1 MKKLVMYFSA
11 ALAIMAIAGCDLIP
25 NPVAI
30 SVQLVSG
37 RHAIAV
43 EQIMVKLED
52 EASTTTFEIPTDASG
67 KATFLIIPGTYTAS
81 ATYKTVED
89 GESVTYNGS
98 APIIVAEEGQTEFE
112 LDLSR
117 VATQQLVIKELYS
130 GGCPKNEGTGSFSND
145 AYFIIYNNSAFEADA
160 TDLVFGNVNP
170 YNGQSNNKYYD
181 AEGKLIYEHQ
191 GWIPAGGAVWY
202 FTQPV
207 KIPAYSQIVVAVFGA
222 IDHTATVTASVNL
235 ANADYYWMSNGDIPA
250 FTNAKYAVSDVIPT
264 SHYLSGYQINKSN
277 AWVLSNT
284 APAFW
289 MGKISKSVLQQ
300 LVADTEKYDQ
310 TAGTGDVNWAV
321 KVPSF
326 YVIGCLEVFKSDK
339 LESSYLRFPSY
350 LNTGYA
356 VLANQMGYTIY
367 RNVDKEATEALPENA
382 GKLVYNYAGG
392 TEDVNGTTDP
402 SGIDAEASIKAGAHI
417 VYLQTN
423 DSSKDFHQRKVSSLK

>member
-1 MKKLVMYFSA
+1 MF
-11 ALAIMAIAGCDLIP
+11 P
-25 NPVAI
+25 TPVSI
-30 SVQLVSG
+30 SIRLVSG
-37 RHAIAV
+37 SEAIAV
-43 EQIMVKLED
+43 EQVMVKLED
-52 EASTTTFEIPTDASG
+52 ASAATVYEIPTDAAGRAS
-67 KATFLIIPGTYTAS
+67 FLVIPGSYTAS
-81 ATYKTVED
+81 TIYKTAND
-89 GESVTYNGS
+89 GQSLTYSGAVS
-98 APIIVAEEGQTEFE
+98 IAVAEEGQTDFE
-112 LDLSR
+112 LDLTS
-117 VATQQLVIKELYS
+117 VAAQQLIIKELYS
-130 GGCPKNEGTGSFSND
+130 GGCPKDEGTGSYSND

-170 YNGQSNNKYYD
+170 YNGHAVNKFYD
-181 AEGKLIYEHQ
+181 AEGKLIYEPQ

-202 FTQPV
+202 FPEPV

-250 FTNAKYAVSDVIPT
+250 FTNPKYAVSDVIPT
-264 SHYLSGYQINKSN
+264 SHYLSGYQINQGN

-289 MGKISKSVLQQ
+289 MGKMPKSELKQ

-310 TAGTGDVNWAV
+310 TAGTGPINWAV
-321 KVPSF
+321 KFPSMN
-326 YVIGCLEVFKSDK
+326 VIGCLEVFKSDK
-339 LESSYLRFPSY
+339 LETSSLRFPSF

-356 VLANQMGYTIY
+356 VLANQLGYTVY

-382 GKLVYNYAGG
+382 GKLVYNYSGG

-423 DSSKDFHQRKVSSLK
+423 DSAKDFHQRKVASLK

>member
-1 MKKLVMYFSA
+1 MYFTA
-11 ALAIMAIAGCDLIP
+11 ALAIAMIAGCDLIP
-25 NPVAI
+25 KPVVI
-30 SVQLVSG
+30 TVQLVSG
-37 RHAIAV
+37 RHTIAV

-52 EASTTTFEIPTDASG
+52 AAASTTFEIPTDVDG
-67 KATFLIIPGTYTAS
+67 KATFLIVPGSYTAS

-112 LDLSR
+112 LDLNR
-117 VATQQLVIKELYS
+117 VATQQLVIKELYN
-130 GGCPKNEGTGSFSND
+130 GGCPKNEGTGAYSND

-160 TDLVFGNVNP
+160 SDLVFGNVNP
-170 YNGQSNNKYYD
+170 YNGHAANKYYD

-191 GWIPAGGAVWY
+191 GWIPAGGAIWY

-235 ANADYYWMSNGDIPA
+235 ANADYYWMSNNDIPA

-289 MGKISKSVLQQ
+289 MGKMTKSALQQ
-300 LVADTEKYDQ
+300 TIADTEHYDQ

-321 KVPSF
+321 KIASSD
-326 YVIGCLEVFKSDK
+326 VIGCIDVFKSDK
-339 LESSYLRFPSY
+339 IESSNLRFPSY

-356 VLANQMGYTIY
+356 VLANQMGYTLY

-417 VYLQTN
+417 VYLQTS